1 LQRNPQQGGKES
13 DAGVVPTI
21 AEERSW
27 HCSVLPQAGGH
38 PRETPLSSSRRSASS
53 AGILMYRRAGSK
65 LEVLLVHPGGP
76 YWRGKDEG
84 AWSIP
89 KGEMDAGEDAMSAA
103 GREFTEETGV
113 HLAGLPEPLGE
124 IRQRGGKRVV
134 AFAVEG
140 DLDAATIMSNSFEI
154 EWPPRSGKMQ
164 AFPEI
169 DRAEWFDLPVA
180 DGKILEGQ
188 RPLLDRLAALV
199 GRSRAAA
206 AP

>member
-1 LQRNPQQGGKES
+1 
-13 DAGVVPTI
+13 
-21 AEERSW
+21 
-27 HCSVLPQAGGH
+27 
-38 PRETPLSSSRRSASS
+38 
-53 AGILMYRRAGSK
+53 
-65 LEVLLVHPGGP
+65 
-76 YWRGKDEG
+76 
-84 AWSIP
+84 
-89 KGEMDAGEDAMSAA
+89 
-103 GREFTEETGV
+103 
-113 HLAGLPEPLGE
+113 
-124 IRQRGGKRVV
+124 VV

-180 DGKILEGQ
+180 DAKILEGQ

-199 GRSRAAA
+199 GRSGAAV